1 MNEKRIE
8 QVLEIERQ
16 AQGILDAATRE
27 ADQLPAKA
35 EQEAR
40 DLVERARS
48 QAQEEARQM
57 VEKAQ
62 AQDETASILAQAD
75 EKNRETEKLASKNMD
90 KAVAFVLQRVTG
102 KG

>member
-8 QVLEIERQ
+8 QVLEIEKQ
-16 AQGILDAATRE
+16 AQGILDAATQD

-40 DLVERARS
+40 EIVERARS
-48 QAQEEARQM
+48 QAQDEARQM

-62 AQDETASILAQAD
+62 SEEETAAIISQA
-75 EKNRETEKLASKNMD
+75 EQKNRETEKLATKNMD
-90 KAVAFVLQRVTG
+90 KAVAFVLARVIG

>member
-8 QVLEIERQ
+8 QVLEIERE

-27 ADQLPAKA
+27 AGQLPSKA

-40 DLVERARS
+40 DLIEQARR
-48 QAQEEARQM
+48 QAHEEARQM

-62 AQDETASILAQAD
+62 AQDETTTILSQA
-75 EKNRETEKLASKNMD
+75 EQKNRETEKLASKHMD
-90 KAVAFVLQRVTG
+90 KAVAFVLDRIIG